1 MPSIENTQD
10 YGGLKRLDP
19 LVISS
24 IYDQFFPIVFRY
36 VRFRVGDEIQ
46 AEDISS
52 DVFIRLL
59 EAIKKGRG
67 PDSNLKGWLLATA
80 SNAVNDQRRN
90 SYRHPVEK
98 LSEHM
103 PDIKT
108 SPPDTSEKLE
118 SREYIRQALN
128 RLTPEQQHVIA
139 LRFGQ
144 GLSLEEAS
152 EVMKKSVNALKQL
165 QFRALASLGRYIDDE
180 R

>member
-1 MPSIENTQD
+1 MHSLENTQD
-10 YGGLKRLDP
+10 YDGLKRLDP

-59 EAIKKGRG
+59 IAVKNGKG

-80 SNAVNDQRRN
+80 SNAVNDHHRK

-98 LSEHM
+98 LSEQM
-103 PDIKT
+103 PDRKST
-108 SPPDTSEKLE
+108 PPETSENLE
-118 SREYIRQALN
+118 SRQNIRQALI
-128 RLTPEQQHVIA
+128 RLTPEQQQVIA
-139 LRFGQ
+139 LRFGE
-144 GLSLEEAS
+144 GLSLEEAAV
-152 EVMKKSVNALKQL
+152 VMKKNVNTVKQL
-165 QFRALASLGRYIDDE
+165 QYRALASLGRKIEDPG
-180 R
+180 